1 MTRREKEARK
11 GIKRDE
17 MLDRE
22 CQKEKE
28 TKRKMERLVSKK
40 EEKNAKR
47 ARIERTFGNYE
58 SGG

>member
-28 TKRKMERLVSKK
+28 TKRGKSKNEVNESFVIAWKNGKVS
-40 EEKNAKR
+40 
-47 ARIERTFGNYE
+47 
-58 SGG
+58 